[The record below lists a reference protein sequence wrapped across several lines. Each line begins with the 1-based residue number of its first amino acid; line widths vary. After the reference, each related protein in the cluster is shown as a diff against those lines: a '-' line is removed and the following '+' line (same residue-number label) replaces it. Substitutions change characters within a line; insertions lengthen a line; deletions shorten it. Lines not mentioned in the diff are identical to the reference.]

1 MSIRGCD
8 GRPSS
13 IKRVMARRKIW
24 LVYPYGNVPVA
35 GEVVMRL
42 VKVQVLLHGMSDAS
56 RRIFYECNLQ
66 ATIEGLLSAMNVV
79 MGRAA
84 AA

>member
-1 MSIRGCD
+1 
-8 GRPSS
+8 
-13 IKRVMARRKIW
+13 
-24 LVYPYGNVPVA
+24 
-35 GEVVMRL
+35 MRL